1 MTAAGEGK
9 GRAVPLKRGRK
20 NIGKNY
26 KEMRRAGYKKSAAL
40 AAALRAAGV
49 PKGRK
54 KKRKR

>member
-26 KEMRRAGYKKSAAL
+26 KEMRKAGYKKSQSL
-40 AAALRAAGV
+40 AAALHAAGV
-49 PKGRK
+49 PRKRK